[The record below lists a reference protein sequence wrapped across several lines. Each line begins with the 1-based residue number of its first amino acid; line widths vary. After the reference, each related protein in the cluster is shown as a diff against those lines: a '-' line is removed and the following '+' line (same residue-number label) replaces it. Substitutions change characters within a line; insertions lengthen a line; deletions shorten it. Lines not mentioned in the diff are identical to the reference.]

1 MRREPKEEL
10 VKKCQSI
17 PGGSDTS
24 AMSKEGPFL
33 DGDKSTMVDVLAL
46 ALFWQRILTVGSF
59 YFRLKL
65 PEEEKAFKRLKA
77 CQEHPSIRVTN
88 VCEPRWSAYIPTIP
102 T

>member
-46 ALFWQRILTVGSF
+46 ALFWQRSLNDTNPCVSSSSSVLSSLHLFFSASNTELTPQLVFVS
-59 YFRLKL
+59 
-65 PEEEKAFKRLKA
+65 
-77 CQEHPSIRVTN
+77 Q
-88 VCEPRWSAYIPTIP
+88 
-102 T
+102 